1 MSQEYIVSLAIVLVS
16 VLKLFGVEIGNDIVT
31 ALLTGVFGLYVAFRR
46 YSKGDITPLGV
57 RKF

>member
-16 VLKLFGVEIGNDIVT
+16 VLKLFGVEIGNDVVT